1 MSSQF
6 QYSQQRVEVCV
17 TRECGLL
24 WLGMD
29 GIIVMLVCCVVNWDT
44 LISVS
49 KYKINKYILKSII
62 QGLLQ
67 L

>member
-1 MSSQF
+1 MLPGSVD
-6 QYSQQRVEVCV
+6 Y
-17 TRECGLL
+17 CG
-24 WLGMD
+24 LGMD